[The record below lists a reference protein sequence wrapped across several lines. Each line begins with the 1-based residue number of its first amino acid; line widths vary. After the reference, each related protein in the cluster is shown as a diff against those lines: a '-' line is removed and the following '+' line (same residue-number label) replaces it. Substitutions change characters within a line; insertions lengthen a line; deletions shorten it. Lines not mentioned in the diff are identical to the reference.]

1 MPTISHQMQLNYD
14 PSYNQV
20 TSLESNDESEFQLAV
35 DRQSCDM
42 INTIGLGTAI
52 LAILMYGLWTPDLER
67 AELEKRYVA
76 SSPQMLDV
84 DGLQVHYKET
94 GPQAAPA
101 LLLMHGFGSSLQ
113 AWDDWSLKLEQK
125 YRVIRLDLPGFGL
138 TGASPANDYSEEKD
152 LAILTHFADKL
163 GLEKF
168 SIIGHS
174 MGGKMAWTLAA
185 SQPERVQALVLM
197 APDGFPEAKDFGTK
211 PYEVPA
217 VTGLIKYFLPKYLV
231 RKSIEPAFAEADA
244 LSDARVNRYYDML
257 RAPGV
262 RAAILERSNQTIYT
276 DPVPRLK
283 AIKAPTLLIWGEQ
296 DQMIP
301 STNAK
306 SYANVLSNSTTVLV
320 PKLGHL
326 LQEEQPEKGLTAV
339 MQFLDSHLK
348 K

>member
-1 MPTISHQMQLNYD
+1 MLSTL
-14 PSYNQV
+14 
-20 TSLESNDESEFQLAV
+20 
-35 DRQSCDM
+35 
-42 INTIGLGTAI
+42 GLGTAF
-52 LAILMYGLWTPDLER
+52 LAVALYGLWTPDLER
-67 AELEKRYVA
+67 AELEKSYFS
-76 SSPQMLDV
+76 SSPQIIDV
-84 DGLQVHYKET
+84 DGLKVYYKET
-94 GPQAAPA
+94 GPQGAPA
-101 LLLMHGFGSSLQ
+101 LLLLHGFGSSLQ
-113 AWDDWSLKLEQK
+113 AWDDWSLTLEQK

-168 SIIGHS
+168 SVVGHS
-174 MGGKMAWTLAA
+174 MGGKMAWSLAA

-197 APDGFPEAKDFGTK
+197 APDGFPETKDIGTK

-217 VTGLIKYFLPKYLV
+217 IMGLIKYVLPKYFV
-231 RKSIEPAFAEADA
+231 RKSIEPAFSDADA
-244 LSDARVNRYYDML
+244 LNNALVNRYFDML

-262 RAAILERSNQTIYT
+262 RGAILERSNQTIYT

-283 AIKAPTLLIWGEQ
+283 AIKAPTLLIWGKQ

-301 STNAK
+301 STNAQ

-326 LQEEQPEKGLTAV
+326 LQEEQPEKGLAVV
-339 MQFLDSHLK
+339 MQFLDGQLIK
-348 K
+348 

>member
-1 MPTISHQMQLNYD
+1 MILRTIRSPLSKVLDEIECVLAKHC
-14 PSYNQV
+14 
-20 TSLESNDESEFQLAV
+20 ESASMLSAL
-35 DRQSCDM
+35 
-42 INTIGLGTAI
+42 GLGTAF
-52 LAILMYGLWTPDLER
+52 LAVALYGLWTPDLER
-67 AELEKRYVA
+67 AELEKRYFS
-76 SSPQMLDV
+76 SSPQIIDA
-84 DGLQVHYKET
+84 DGLKVYYKEA
-94 GPQAAPA
+94 GPQGAPA
-101 LLLMHGFGSSLQ
+101 LLLLHGFGSSLQ
-113 AWDDWSLKLEQK
+113 AWDDWSVKLAQK

-168 SIIGHS
+168 SVIGHS
-174 MGGKMAWTLAA
+174 MGGKMAWSLAA

-197 APDGFPEAKDFGTK
+197 APDGFPETKDIGTK

-217 VTGLIKYFLPKYLV
+217 IMGLIKYVLPKYLV

-244 LSDARVNRYYDML
+244 LNSALVNRYYDML

-262 RAAILERSNQTIYT
+262 RGAILERSNQTIYT

-301 STNAK
+301 STNAQ
-306 SYANVLSNSTTVLV
+306 SYANVLSNSTTVIV

-326 LQEEQPEKGLTAV
+326 LQEEQPEKGLAAV
-339 MQFLDSHLK
+339 MQFLDGHLLIK
-348 K
+348 N

>member
-1 MPTISHQMQLNYD
+1 VLANHG
-14 PSYNQV
+14 
-20 TSLESNDESEFQLAV
+20 ESGSML
-35 DRQSCDM
+35 S
-42 INTIGLGTAI
+42 TLGLGTAF
-52 LAILMYGLWTPDLER
+52 LAVALYGLWTPDLER
-67 AELEKRYVA
+67 AELEKRYFS
-76 SSPQMLDV
+76 SSPQIIDV
-84 DGLQVHYKET
+84 DGLKVYYKET
-94 GPQAAPA
+94 GPQGAPA
-101 LLLMHGFGSSLQ
+101 LLLLHGFGSSLQ

-125 YRVIRLDLPGFGL
+125 YRLIRLDLPGFGL

-152 LAILTHFADKL
+152 LAILTHFVDKL

-168 SIIGHS
+168 SVVGHS
-174 MGGKMAWTLAA
+174 MGGKMAWSLAA

-197 APDGFPEAKDFGTK
+197 APDGFPETKDIGTK

-217 VTGLIKYFLPKYLV
+217 IMGLIKFVLPKYLV
-231 RKSIEPAFAEADA
+231 RKSIEPAFSDADA
-244 LSDARVNRYYDML
+244 LNDALVNRYFDML

-262 RAAILERSNQTIYT
+262 RGAILERSNQTIYT

-301 STNAK
+301 STNAQ

-326 LQEEQPEKGLTAV
+326 LQEEQPEKGLAAV
-339 MQFLDSHLK
+339 MQFLDDQLLIK
-348 K
+348 N

>member
-1 MPTISHQMQLNYD
+1 MLANHG
-14 PSYNQV
+14 
-20 TSLESNDESEFQLAV
+20 ESGSMLSAL
-35 DRQSCDM
+35 
-42 INTIGLGTAI
+42 GLGTAF
-52 LAILMYGLWTPDLER
+52 LAVALYGLWTPDLER
-67 AELEKRYVA
+67 AELEKRYFS
-76 SSPQMLDV
+76 SSPQIIDV
-84 DGLQVHYKET
+84 DGLKVYYKET
-94 GPQAAPA
+94 GPQGAPA
-101 LLLMHGFGSSLQ
+101 LLLLHGFGSSLQ

-168 SIIGHS
+168 SVVGHS
-174 MGGKMAWTLAA
+174 MGGKMAWSLAA

-197 APDGFPEAKDFGTK
+197 APDGFPETKDIGTK

-217 VTGLIKYFLPKYLV
+217 IMGLIKFVLPKYLV
-231 RKSIEPAFAEADA
+231 RKSIEPAFVQADA
-244 LSDARVNRYYDML
+244 LNDALVNRYFDML

-262 RAAILERSNQTIYT
+262 RGAILERSNQTIYT

-301 STNAK
+301 STNAQ
-306 SYANVLSNSTTVLV
+306 SYANVLSNSTTVLI

-339 MQFLDSHLK
+339 IQFLDSHLLIK
-348 K
+348 N

>member
-52 LAILMYGLWTPDLER
+52 LAIVMYGLWTPDLER

-84 DGLQVHYKET
+84 DGLKVHYKET

-197 APDGFPEAKDFGTK
+197 APDGFPEAKDIGTK

-306 SYANVLSNSTTVLV
+306 SYASVLSNSTTVQV

>member
-1 MPTISHQMQLNYD
+1 VLANHG
-14 PSYNQV
+14 
-20 TSLESNDESEFQLAV
+20 ESGSMLSAL
-35 DRQSCDM
+35 
-42 INTIGLGTAI
+42 GLGTAF
-52 LAILMYGLWTPDLER
+52 LAVALYGLWTPDLER
-67 AELEKRYVA
+67 AELEKRYFS
-76 SSPQMLDV
+76 SSPQIIDV
-84 DGLQVHYKET
+84 DGLKVYYKET
-94 GPQAAPA
+94 GPQGAPA
-101 LLLMHGFGSSLQ
+101 LLLLHGFGSSLQ
-113 AWDDWSLKLEQK
+113 AWDDWSLTLEQK

-168 SIIGHS
+168 SVVGHS
-174 MGGKMAWTLAA
+174 MGGKMAWSLAA

-197 APDGFPEAKDFGTK
+197 APDGFPETKDIGTK

-217 VTGLIKYFLPKYLV
+217 IMGLIKFVLPKYLV
-231 RKSIEPAFAEADA
+231 RKSIEPAFSDADA
-244 LSDARVNRYYDML
+244 LNDALVNRYFDML

-262 RAAILERSNQTIYT
+262 RGAILERSNQTIYT

-301 STNAK
+301 STNAQ
-306 SYANVLSNSTTVLV
+306 SYANVLSNSTTVLI

-326 LQEEQPEKGLTAV
+326 LQEEQPEKGLAAV
-339 MQFLDSHLK
+339 MQFLDGQLLIK
-348 K
+348 N

>member
-1 MPTISHQMQLNYD
+1 VLANHG
-14 PSYNQV
+14 
-20 TSLESNDESEFQLAV
+20 ESGSMLSAL
-35 DRQSCDM
+35 
-42 INTIGLGTAI
+42 GLGTAF
-52 LAILMYGLWTPDLER
+52 LAVALYGLWTPDLER
-67 AELEKRYVA
+67 AELEKRYFS
-76 SSPQMLDV
+76 SSPQIIDV
-84 DGLQVHYKET
+84 DGLKVYYKET
-94 GPQAAPA
+94 GPQGAPA
-101 LLLMHGFGSSLQ
+101 LLLLHGFGSSLQ

-168 SIIGHS
+168 SVVGHS
-174 MGGKMAWTLAA
+174 MGGKMAWSLAA

-197 APDGFPEAKDFGTK
+197 APDGFPETKDIGTK

-217 VTGLIKYFLPKYLV
+217 IMGLIKFVLPKYLV
-231 RKSIEPAFAEADA
+231 RKSIEPAFVQADA
-244 LSDARVNRYYDML
+244 LNDALVNRYFDML

-262 RAAILERSNQTIYT
+262 RGAILERSNQTIYT

-301 STNAK
+301 STNAQ

-326 LQEEQPEKGLTAV
+326 LQEEQPEKGLAV
-339 MQFLDSHLK
+339 VLQFLDNQLLIK
-348 K
+348 N

>member
-1 MPTISHQMQLNYD
+1 MQLNYD

-20 TSLESNDESEFQLAV
+20 TSLESNDESELLLAV

-52 LAILMYGLWTPDLER
+52 LAIVMYGLWTPDLER

-84 DGLQVHYKET
+84 NGLKVHYKET

-197 APDGFPEAKDFGTK
+197 APDGFPEAKDIGTK

-217 VTGLIKYFLPKYLV
+217 VMGLIKYFLPKYLV

-306 SYANVLSNSTTVLV
+306 SYASVLSNSTTVLV

>member
-1 MPTISHQMQLNYD
+1 VLANHG
-14 PSYNQV
+14 
-20 TSLESNDESEFQLAV
+20 ESGSML
-35 DRQSCDM
+35 S
-42 INTIGLGTAI
+42 TLGLGTAF
-52 LAILMYGLWTPDLER
+52 LAIALYGLWTPDLER
-67 AELEKRYVA
+67 AELEKRYFS
-76 SSPQMLDV
+76 SSPQIIDV
-84 DGLQVHYKET
+84 DGLKVYYKET
-94 GPQAAPA
+94 GPQGAPA
-101 LLLMHGFGSSLQ
+101 LLLLHGFGSSLQ

-152 LAILTHFADKL
+152 LAILTHFVDKL

-168 SIIGHS
+168 SVVGHS
-174 MGGKMAWTLAA
+174 MGGKMAWSLAA

-197 APDGFPEAKDFGTK
+197 APDGFPETKDIGTK

-217 VTGLIKYFLPKYLV
+217 IMGLIKFVLPKYLV
-231 RKSIEPAFAEADA
+231 RKSIEPAFSDADA
-244 LSDARVNRYYDML
+244 LNDALVNRYFDML

-262 RAAILERSNQTIYT
+262 RGAILERSNQTIYT

-301 STNAK
+301 STNAQ
-306 SYANVLSNSTTVLV
+306 SYANVLSNSTTVLI

-326 LQEEQPEKGLTAV
+326 LQEEQPEKGLAAV
-339 MQFLDSHLK
+339 MQFLDDQLLIK
-348 K
+348 N

>member
-1 MPTISHQMQLNYD
+1 MQLNYD

-20 TSLESNDESEFQLAV
+20 TSLESNDESELLLAV

-52 LAILMYGLWTPDLER
+52 LAIVMYGLWTPDLER

-84 DGLQVHYKET
+84 DGLKVHYKET

-185 SQPERVQALVLM
+185 TQPERVQALVLM
-197 APDGFPEAKDFGTK
+197 APDGFPEAKDIGTK

-217 VTGLIKYFLPKYLV
+217 VMGLIKYFLPKYLV

-306 SYANVLSNSTTVLV
+306 SYASVLSNSTTVLV

>member
-84 DGLQVHYKET
+84 DGLKVHYKET

>member
-1 MPTISHQMQLNYD
+1 ML
-14 PSYNQV
+14 
-20 TSLESNDESEFQLAV
+20 
-35 DRQSCDM
+35 
-42 INTIGLGTAI
+42 NTIGFGAAI
-52 LAILMYGLWTPDLER
+52 LAIVLYGLWTPDLER

-76 SSPQMLDV
+76 SSPQTIDV
-84 DGLQVHYKET
+84 DGLKVHYKDT
-94 GPQAAPA
+94 GPKGAPA
-101 LLLMHGFGSSLQ
+101 LLLLHGFGSSLQ
-113 AWDDWSLKLEQK
+113 AWDDWSLKLDQK

-138 TGASPANDYSEEKD
+138 TGASPGHDYSEEKD
-152 LAILTHFADKL
+152 LAILTHFANKL

-168 SIIGHS
+168 SVIGHS

-197 APDGFPEAKDFGTK
+197 APDGFPEAKDIGTK

-244 LSDARVNRYYDML
+244 LSDSRVNRYYDML

-306 SYANVLSNSTTVLV
+306 SYASVLSNSTTVLV
-320 PKLGHL
+320 PKLCHL

>member
-1 MPTISHQMQLNYD
+1 MLSAL
-14 PSYNQV
+14 
-20 TSLESNDESEFQLAV
+20 
-35 DRQSCDM
+35 
-42 INTIGLGTAI
+42 GLGTAF
-52 LAILMYGLWTPDLER
+52 LAVALYGLWTPDLER
-67 AELEKRYVA
+67 AGLEERYFS
-76 SSPQMLDV
+76 SSPQIIDV
-84 DGLQVHYKET
+84 DGLKIYYKET

-101 LLLMHGFGSSLQ
+101 LLLLHGFGSSLQ

-152 LAILTHFADKL
+152 LAILTHFVDKL

-197 APDGFPEAKDFGTK
+197 APDGFPEAKDIGTK

>member
-1 MPTISHQMQLNYD
+1 MQLNYD

-52 LAILMYGLWTPDLER
+52 LAIVMYGLWTPDLER

-197 APDGFPEAKDFGTK
+197 APDGFPEAKDIGTK

-262 RAAILERSNQTIYT
+262 RATILERSNQTIYT

-306 SYANVLSNSTTVLV
+306 SYASVLSNSTTVLV

>member
-1 MPTISHQMQLNYD
+1 
-14 PSYNQV
+14 
-20 TSLESNDESEFQLAV
+20 
-35 DRQSCDM
+35 M

-52 LAILMYGLWTPDLER
+52 LAIVVYGLWTPDLEHT
-67 AELEKRYVA
+67 ELERRYVA
-76 SSPQMLDV
+76 SSPQRIEV
-84 DGLQVHYKET
+84 DGLKVHYKET
-94 GPQAAPA
+94 GPQGAPA
-101 LLLMHGFGSSLQ
+101 LLLLHGFGSSLQ

-152 LAILTHFADKL
+152 LATLTHFADKL

-168 SIIGHS
+168 SVMGHS

-197 APDGFPEAKDFGTK
+197 APDGFPEAKDIGTK
-211 PYEVPA
+211 PYEVP
-217 VTGLIKYFLPKYLV
+217 TIMGLIKYVLPKYLV
-231 RKSIEPAFAEADA
+231 RKSIEPAFSDADA
-244 LSDARVNRYYDML
+244 LNDALVNRYFDML

-262 RAAILERSNQTIYT
+262 RGAILERSNQTIYT

-301 STNAK
+301 STNAQ
-306 SYANVLSNSTTVLV
+306 SYANVLSNSSTVLV

-339 MQFLDSHLK
+339 MQFLDGHLLMK
-348 K
+348 N

>member
-52 LAILMYGLWTPDLER
+52 LAIVMYGLWTPDLER

-84 DGLQVHYKET
+84 DGLKVHYKET

-113 AWDDWSLKLEQK
+113 AWNDWSLKLEQK